1 MERFYTELKIR
12 LSTAT
17 LASYNDNQNLTCYM
31 MSKWHIEMTKEKVE
45 SQRLNVQEKSG
56 DEFLK
61 GNFYLVLFDLILF
74 FIY

>member
-1 MERFYTELKIR
+1 
-12 LSTAT
+12 
-17 LASYNDNQNLTCYM
+17 
-31 MSKWHIEMTKEKVE
+31 MTKEKVE